1 MAQESEKTLLYRER
15 KAFEGGSASHPG
27 MCMLQIIWNFQYSL
41 VISELNQPYGHSLL
55 YSMCHCLGTSVTWY
69 SIDER

>member
-15 KAFEGGSASHPG
+15 KAFEGGSASQPG

-41 VISELNQPYGHSLL
+41 VISE
-55 YSMCHCLGTSVTWY
+55 
-69 SIDER
+69 